1 MSFLTK
7 AILLSLLVALLYSQ
21 TTSDQAHYNL
31 NGQSYT
37 FIYGSGASSTNTG
50 QARSDSS
57 SSVYTADAT
66 YVPPAT
72 GPAPAVINCPINQ
85 VYDNV
90 LC

>member
-21 TTSDQAHYNL
+21 TTSDQVHYTL

-50 QARSDSS
+50 
-57 SSVYTADAT
+57 
-66 YVPPAT
+66 
-72 GPAPAVINCPINQ
+72 
-85 VYDNV
+85 
-90 LC
+90 